1 MTWTKERVEMLTKLE
16 ADGFSAAQIASMLGA
31 VSRNAVIG
39 KLTRLRKRKTKAQR
53 LSGLAPI
60 VPDRTS
66 KPYQST
72 RVKEAAGL
80 RTAPKHTPRLPQV
93 HLPALRSLEVP
104 LVDLEPGQCRY
115 PTNNPAPFEGHLFCG
130 HPVKEGSPYC
140 ACHHAVCFNGFGKA
154 DERRAAA

>member
-1 MTWTKERVEMLTKLE
+1 MTWTKERVEMLTKLDSE
-16 ADGFSAAQIASMLGA
+16 GLSMAQIAERLGD

-39 KLTRLRKRKTKAQR
+39 KLTRLRKRKARAMGTLPKVAQ
-53 LSGLAPI
+53 I
-60 VPDRTS
+60 KPDRTS

-104 LVDLEPGQCRY
+104 LVELEPGQCRY
-115 PTNNPAPFEGHLFCG
+115 PTNDPAPFEGHLFCG
-130 HPVKEGSPYC
+130 HPAKEGSPYC
-140 ACHHAVCFNGFGKA
+140 ACHHAVCFNGFS
-154 DERRAAA
+154 ENRRAAA